1 MPLNEPGNEPTAM
14 HRLLHADSVAVIGA
28 SEDRGKFGGRLIYN
42 LLHHGFEGTVYPINP
57 KRDTILGHKA
67 YADISA
73 VPAPPDVAA
82 VAVPAKGLIAALEGC
97 ITAGVK
103 VAIVITGQLAETGED
118 GAKLQDEAV
127 AMARAAGMRILGPNC
142 LGAFNNPA
150 GVCLSPSVTMSVE
163 KLRPGRVGVASQSGA
178 LQTAMFI
185 RAHDAGI
192 GFSSAITL
200 GNQADLELSDGFEY
214 LVDDPDTDAI
224 LLYVEGLKDFERF
237 KAAAKRA
244 REKGKPVVAVKAG
257 RTDAGAAMAN
267 SHTASLTGSYEA
279 FAALCES
286 LGIVVT
292 DQPDTAVF
300 CADALARWGAPKA
313 GGVAVASGS
322 GGAAALAADAID
334 ESSFHAARISA
345 PAIRHLAE
353 HLPIKKETANVDF
366 GAYFR
371 AFDPDVMSETLNAF
385 ADDPDV
391 GALLMI
397 MTPQPGMESLSA
409 AMRRIGTE
417 KGVPALLCNKAGTM
431 VRDHVEAEALATGY
445 PVYASLDDCYRVLE
459 ALMAYKRLQEA
470 ADDGGDAALDT
481 GAVDTAAGHLS
492 AGLLTEPEAKSLLA
506 AAGVPVTRELMA
518 AGADAAVTAARDV
531 GFPVVLKGVARGL
544 IHKSDAGAVKL
555 NLTDVAAVRSA
566 YADIETAIAENA
578 PDADFQGCLVTE
590 MATGGV
596 AEAFV
601 GASWDPQHG
610 PGVLVGAG
618 GVFVEVL
625 KDVKLAA
632 APVSRAKA
640 RQMIEGL
647 QTFPLFD
654 GARGRAKADVDALAD
669 IVHRVSLLADHLG
682 PRLGELDINP
692 VIVRAQVQGALAVD
706 ARAVWHD
713 ADR

>member
-1 MPLNEPGNEPTAM
+1 MPLDEPTAM
-14 HRLLHADSVAVIGA
+14 HRLLHAESVAVIGA

-67 YADISA
+67 YPDISA
-73 VPAPPDVAA
+73 VPTSPDVAA
-82 VAVPAKGLIAALEGC
+82 VAVPAKGLLAALQGC

-118 GAKLQDEAV
+118 GAKLQDEAM

-142 LGAFNNPA
+142 LGAFNTPA
-150 GVCLSPSVTMSVE
+150 GVCLSPSVTMSVD
-163 KLRPGRVGVASQSGA
+163 KLHKGRVGIASQSGA

-185 RAHDAGI
+185 RAYDSGI

-224 LLYVEGLKDFERF
+224 LLYVEGLKDHERF

-244 REKGKPVVAVKAG
+244 RAKGKPVVAVKAG

-279 FAALCES
+279 FAALCDS

-313 GGVAVASGS
+313 NGVAVASGS

-334 ESSFHAARISA
+334 AGTFHAARLSA
-345 PAIRHLAE
+345 PAIAHLAQQ
-353 HLPIKKETANVDF
+353 LPIRKETANVDF
-366 GAYFR
+366 GAYLR
-371 AFDPDVMSETLNAF
+371 AFDPAVMSETLETF

-391 GALLMI
+391 GALLLI
-397 MTPQPGMESLSA
+397 MTPQPAMESLSE

-417 KGVPALLCNKAGTM
+417 KGVPALLCNKAGSM
-431 VRDHVEAEALATGY
+431 VRDHVDAEAFETGY
-445 PVYASLDDCYRVLE
+445 PVYTSLDDCYRVLE
-459 ALMAYKRLQEA
+459 ALMAYRRFQQEA
-470 ADDGGDAALDT
+470 PAVDDASVPAENIDAA
-481 GAVDTAAGHLS
+481 TAALGP
-492 AGLLTEPEAKSLLA
+492 GLLTEPEAKSLLA
-506 AAGVPVTRELMA
+506 AAGVPVTKEVMTDS
-518 AGADAAVTAARDV
+518 ADAAVQAARDV

-555 NLTDVAAVRSA
+555 NLADVAAVRSA
-566 YADIETAIAENA
+566 YAEIAAAIAENA

-610 PGVLVGAG
+610 AGVLVGAG

-632 APVSRAKA
+632 APVTPAKA
-640 RQMIEGL
+640 RSMIESL

-654 GARGRAKADVDALAD
+654 GARGRAKADVDALAE
-669 IVHRVSLLADHLG
+669 IVHKVSLLADHLG
-682 PRLGELDINP
+682 PKLGELDINP
-692 VIVRAQVQGALAVD
+692 VIVRAEGEGALAVD

-713 ADR
+713 AEQE